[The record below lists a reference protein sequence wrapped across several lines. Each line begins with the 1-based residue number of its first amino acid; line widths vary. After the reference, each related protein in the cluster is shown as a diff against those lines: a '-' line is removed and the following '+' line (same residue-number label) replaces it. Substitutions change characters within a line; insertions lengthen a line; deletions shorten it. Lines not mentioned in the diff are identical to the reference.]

1 MCSIPLVDKHDAAV
15 YFTATALLPARGA
28 GGALHLGLEPRPRTP
43 GHPASGPARPE
54 PRAGRFRHCQ
64 PRLVLSCPRS
74 VVSVS
79 EILQHLDVEL
89 PAAVAAELGRLRPEN
104 ARLLRLLKLTPQ
116 EAAPP
121 GPGGI
126 L

>member
-1 MCSIPLVDKHDAAV
+1 
-15 YFTATALLPARGA
+15 
-28 GGALHLGLEPRPRTP
+28 
-43 GHPASGPARPE
+43 
-54 PRAGRFRHCQ
+54 
-64 PRLVLSCPRS
+64 